1 MFDAYSIANSTVV
14 EEEEEMEGKECSG
27 VSERYNIPDHSAPV
41 PKCTCCTCSYLH
53 ARDFRILPI
62 CTCFYLHARDV
73 RIFPSSDLGYR
84 RPGFCDIRYPKGEL
98 GNIR

>member
-1 MFDAYSIANSTVV
+1 MKG
-14 EEEEEMEGKECSG
+14 ERGKECSG

-73 RIFPSSDLGYR
+73 RILPSSPLGYR
-84 RPGFCDIRYPKGEL
+84 MSQNPGRRYPKSEL
-98 GNIR
+98 GNIRKSRACK